1 MKTVLYTSALILS
14 FAAPAFAEGDVSAG
28 EKTFK
33 KCKSCHMIAP
43 AEGDPIVKGGKT
55 GPNLYGVIG
64 RAAGAQES
72 YKYGKSLA
80 AAGEA
85 GLVWSEENLAEY
97 SKDPKAFLQAELDD
111 SKAKSKMTYKL
122 RKGSED
128 VAAYLASLAPAPEE
142 EATDS

>member
-14 FAAPAFAEGDVSAG
+14 FAAPAFAEGDVGAG
-28 EKTFK
+28 EKAFK

-64 RAAGAQES
+64 RAAGAQEGF
-72 YKYGKSLA
+72 KYGKSLA

-97 SKDPKAFLQAELDD
+97 AKDPKAFLKAELDD

-122 RKGSED
+122 KKGGED
-128 VAAYLASLAPAPEE
+128 VAAYLASLAPTPEAE
-142 EATDS
+142 GSDS